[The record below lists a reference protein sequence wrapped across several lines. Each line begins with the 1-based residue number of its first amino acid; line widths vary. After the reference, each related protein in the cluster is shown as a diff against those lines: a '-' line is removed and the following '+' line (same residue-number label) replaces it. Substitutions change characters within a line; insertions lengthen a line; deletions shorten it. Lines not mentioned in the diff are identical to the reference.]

1 MFYLFFRQIKRSS
14 EKPSNTWIL
23 SGALITTNLG
33 HGMLIYLAAINVAYQ
48 FFLVLISTHKSI
60 WN

>member
-33 HGMLIYLAAINVAYQ
+33 HWMLIYLAAINVAYQ
-48 FFLVLISTHKSI
+48 FS
-60 WN
+60 